1 MKKSDLYQRFT
12 IKSDKVTYTERNV
25 VYTIYDDFSRE
36 IDKLKSEKGL
46 TMRELKN
53 LAAKCKRYYA
63 SKYYI
68 NTDKKIYR

>member
-12 IKSDKVTYTERNV
+12 IKNDKVTYTERNV
-25 VYTIYDDFSRE
+25 VYTIYGDFSRE
-36 IDKLKSEKGL
+36 MDKLRSDKGF
-46 TMRELKN
+46 TVRELKN

-68 NTDKKIYR
+68 NTNKKIYK

>member
-12 IKSDKVTYTERNV
+12 MATGKITYTERNV
-25 VYTIYDDFSRE
+25 VYTIYGDFSRE
-36 IDKLKSEKGL
+36 MDKHKSDKGL

-53 LAAKCKRYYA
+53 LASKCKRYFA

-68 NTDKKIYR
+68 NTDKKIYK

>member
-1 MKKSDLYQRFT
+1 MKKSDLYQRFN
-12 IKSDKVTYTERNV
+12 ISRNKVAYTERNV
-25 VYTIYDDFSRE
+25 VYTIYGDFSRE

-53 LAAKCKRYYA
+53 LASKCKRYFA

-68 NTDKKIYR
+68 TTDKKIYK

>member
-1 MKKSDLYQRFT
+1 MKKSDFYQRFT

-25 VYTIYDDFSRE
+25 LYTIYGDFIRE
-36 IDKLKSEKGL
+36 MDKLRSDKGL

-53 LAAKCKRYYA
+53 LASKCKRYYA

-68 NTDKKIYR
+68 TTDKKIYK